1 MIKESHTESKDRR
14 DIVPE
19 GLSIEEESFRIID
32 EEVGA
37 HGFDELQW
45 QIVRRVIHATGD
57 FEFARLI
64 HFHPEAIRAGK
75 DALNAKAPLFV
86 DTRMIAAGISPSR
99 LEKLGVE
106 VRVPV
111 TEPDSYLMAKELG
124 ITRSMAAFRLVSRE
138 LDGAIVAVGNAPTA
152 LLEIIRIIKDGEA
165 RPSLVIG
172 VPVGFVQAA
181 ESKEFLK
188 NISSIP
194 WIIVEGRK
202 GGSPVAVAIL
212 HALMDIVLNKIK

>member
-1 MIKESHTESKDRR
+1 MIKESYSESKDRR

-57 FEFARLI
+57 FEFTRLI

-111 TEPDSYLMAKELG
+111 TEPDSYLMAKELR
-124 ITRSMAAFRLVSRE
+124 ITRSMAAFRRIEGE
-138 LDGAIVAVGNAPTA
+138 LDGAIVAIGNAPTA
-152 LLEIIRIIKDGEA
+152 LLEVIRIINEGKA
-165 RPSLVIG
+165 HPSLVIG
-172 VPVGFVQAA
+172 APVGFVQAA
-181 ESKEFLK
+181 ESKELLR
-188 NISSIP
+188 NIGTIPSIT
-194 WIIVEGRK
+194 VEGRK

-212 HALMDIVLNKIK
+212 HALMDVVHKGL